1 MSYRETIASTLLTF
15 LANAAGVTAA
25 SRRFTPYDEV
35 ASGDYPYLILMQ
47 DREIIDPSQQ
57 QAGAFVAEHRMQFK
71 VLLYALGDG
80 TEQAIAATGL
90 NNMLDA
96 IETAL
101 RPVGMLRTQNMGL
114 GYVLWTVINGPIE
127 YDGSAYGNYGVAVI
141 PIEVAYS

>member
-15 LANAAGVTAA
+15 LANASGVTVA
-25 SRRFTPYDEV
+25 SRRFTAYDEM
-35 ASGDYPYLILMQ
+35 APGDYPALILMQ

-57 QAGAFVAEHRMQFK
+57 QAGAFVAEHRLQFK

-80 TEQAIAATGL
+80 TEQAIPATAM

-101 RPVGMLRTQNMGL
+101 RPVGQARSQNLGL
-114 GYVLWTVINGPIE
+114 NYVQWTVINGTIE
-127 YDGSAYGNYGVAVI
+127 YDGGAYGNFGVAVI

>member
-15 LANAAGVTAA
+15 LATASGVTAS
-25 SRRFTPYDEV
+25 SRRFTAFDEV
-35 ASGDYPYLILMQ
+35 ATGDYPYLILMQ
-47 DREIIDPSQQ
+47 DREVIDPSQQ

-80 TEQAIAATGL
+80 TEQAIPATAM

-101 RPVGMLRTQNMGL
+101 RPVGMLRTQNLGL
-114 GYVLWTVINGPIE
+114 NYVLWTVINGTIE
-127 YDGSAYGNYGVAVI
+127 YDGGAYGNYGVAVI